1 MPIADC
7 RLSILAWLLFAVAA
21 AAQEPTA
28 PTPAVS
34 ATPEESLA
42 PSPAPEQTPSASSAR
57 SVRLSFVPPP
67 MEGTISLG
75 IFDGSGKLVRVLH
88 QEAKLS
94 EFAIGADSL
103 LTQWD
108 GKNDEGDDLVAGK
121 YHAHGYLVG
130 PLKVEDLGPASA
142 PGMENN
148 ATADVKV
155 KLIPNPLQNDKRSIV
170 DLSIGFDSD
179 GSYLKT
185 MDDLPL
191 LTVSETPNLVR
202 VSITKKSEK
211 SIDISLDDGTVVRQ
225 FRISGADKMMAFDCG
240 EFDLK

>member
-42 PSPAPEQTPSASSAR
+42 PSPATEQTPSGSPAR

-88 QEAKLS
+88 REAKLS

-108 GKNDEGDDLVAGK
+108 GKNDEGEDLVAGK

-130 PLKVEDLGPASA
+130 PLKVEDLGPASTS
-142 PGMENN
+142 GMENN

-225 FRISGADKMMAFDCG
+225 FRVSGVDKMMAFDCG